1 MACLPW
7 SVADRRKH
15 AAPRLLTSSCQQ
27 RALPMHPSFA
37 TSASA
42 CGSVGMIEH
51 LFAPLAGVGEF
62 VLRLTI
68 GLVFWPHGWQKLKGP
83 AGFAGF
89 LRQLKVPAP
98 LLAAWV
104 VALLESVGAILLI
117 LGLATRLVAFGLA
130 IDIVK
135 VGMAKAPFAS
145 TQQVQGW
152 EFEFA
157 LMGTSLALV
166 FTGAGRVSIDAL
178 L

>member
-42 CGSVGMIEH
+42 RGSVGMIEH

-98 LLAAWV
+98 LLAA
-104 VALLESVGAILLI
+104 
-117 LGLATRLVAFGLA
+117 FGLA
-130 IDIVK
+130 IDMLVAIVSVK

-145 TQQVQGW
+145 TQQAQGW

-166 FTGAGRVSIDAL
+166 FTGAGRLSIDAL
-178 L
+178 LGL

>member
-42 CGSVGMIEH
+42 RGSVGMIEH
-51 LFAPLAGVGEF
+51 LF
-62 VLRLTI
+62 
-68 GLVFWPHGWQKLKGP
+68 

-130 IDIVK
+130 IDMLVAIVSVK
-135 VGMAKAPFAS
+135 VGLAKAPFAS

-178 L
+178 LGL

>member
-1 MACLPW
+1 
-7 SVADRRKH
+7 
-15 AAPRLLTSSCQQ
+15 
-27 RALPMHPSFA
+27 
-37 TSASA
+37 
-42 CGSVGMIEH
+42 MIEH
-51 LFAPLAGVGEF
+51 LFAPFAGVGEF
-62 VLRLTI
+62 VLRLTL
-68 GLVFWPHGWQKLKGP
+68 GLVFLPHGWQKLKGP

-130 IDIVK
+130 IDMLVAIVSVK

-145 TQQVQGW
+145 TQQAQGW

-157 LMGTSLALV
+157 LMGASLALV

-178 L
+178 LGL

>member
-1 MACLPW
+1 
-7 SVADRRKH
+7 
-15 AAPRLLTSSCQQ
+15 
-27 RALPMHPSFA
+27 
-37 TSASA
+37 
-42 CGSVGMIEH
+42 MIEH

-130 IDIVK
+130 IDMLVAIVIVK
-135 VGMAKAPFAS
+135 
-145 TQQVQGW
+145 
-152 EFEFA
+152 FA

-178 L
+178 LGL

>member
-1 MACLPW
+1 
-7 SVADRRKH
+7 
-15 AAPRLLTSSCQQ
+15 
-27 RALPMHPSFA
+27 
-37 TSASA
+37 
-42 CGSVGMIEH
+42 MIEH
-51 LFAPLAGVGEF
+51 LFPPLAGVGEF

-130 IDIVK
+130 IDMLVAIVSVK

-145 TQQVQGW
+145 TQQAQGW

-178 L
+178 LGL